1 MLTLP
6 VFSPLFINYGS
17 LLLSST
23 FFLIPGSIPSIKV
36 LALFFNNGLCSNN
49 IVTVGENL

>member
-6 VFSPLFINYGS
+6 VFSPLLINYGF

-23 FFLIPGSIPSIKV
+23 FFLITGSMPSKKV

-49 IVTVGENL
+49 IVAFGENL

>member
-23 FFLIPGSIPSIKV
+23 FFMIPGSIPSIKV
-36 LALFFNNGLCSNN
+36 LALFLNNGLCSNN
-49 IVTVGENL
+49 LVTVGENL

>member
-1 MLTLP
+1 MLTLT
-6 VFSPLFINYGS
+6 VFSPLFINYGF

-23 FFLIPGSIPSIKV
+23 FFLIPGSIPSKKV

-49 IVTVGENL
+49 IVTVGDNL

>member
-23 FFLIPGSIPSIKV
+23 LFLIPCSIPSIKI

-49 IVTVGENL
+49 IITVGENL